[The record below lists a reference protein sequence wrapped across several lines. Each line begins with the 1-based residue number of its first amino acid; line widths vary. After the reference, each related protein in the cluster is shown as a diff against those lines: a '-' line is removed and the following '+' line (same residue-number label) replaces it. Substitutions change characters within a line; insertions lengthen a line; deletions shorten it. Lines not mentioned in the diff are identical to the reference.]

1 MGLYKVRNIL
11 LAGLALALTACAA
24 SPIKVAQTTEQK
36 AYAAYGTFVIIEEQ
50 AVKLT
55 APSSNLAPSTK
66 AQIIAGVQKAQPAVD
81 TMLKALND
89 AEAAK
94 ADFDAQR
101 IDKTKFQ
108 VVVDNLGGWV
118 QAATPL
124 VASLV
129 SIVRGAH

>member
-1 MGLYKVRNIL
+1 MALSKVRSL
-11 LAGLALALTACAA
+11 VLVAMVAVLSACAG
-24 SPIKVAQTTEQK
+24 SPIKVAQTVEQK
-36 AYAAYGTFVIIEEQ
+36 AYATYGTFVIFEEQ

-81 TMLKALND
+81 TMLKALNQ

-94 ADFDAQR
+94 ADFDAQK

-108 VVVDNLGGWV
+108 IVVDSLGSWV
-118 QAATPL
+118 QQATPL

-129 SIVRGAH
+129 SVVRGAH